1 MNQVPMCAVV
11 HFEMPYQD
19 RDRAARVYEAAFGW
33 QTEKLGP
40 EMGHYLLVTTA
51 LPGEN
56 PRMPPEAALG
66 AIKGGMFPYQA
77 DRPGQHPAVV
87 IGVPDITA
95 AIARIRSAGG
105 EVLGEPMAIPGVGD
119 YVAYTDTE
127 GNRNSILQPCM
138 PEEVR
143 PH

>member
-56 PRMPPEAALG
+56 PGCRRGG
-66 AIKGGMFPYQA
+66 ARRDQWRHVSLSGRI
-77 DRPGQHPAVV
+77 GQVS
-87 IGVPDITA
+87 
-95 AIARIRSAGG
+95 IR
-105 EVLGEPMAIPGVGD
+105 
-119 YVAYTDTE
+119 
-127 GNRNSILQPCM
+127 QW
-138 PEEVR
+138 
-143 PH
+143 